1 MTNFGEISRLVAIL
15 LFNSKGELFLQ
26 LRSKE
31 KRVYPNTWTAS
42 ASGKVDHNESYEQ
55 AAKRELKEEL
65 DIEASVEPIFTLLTE
80 VPPLDHKP
88 APGAWQIF
96 KATHDGAIN
105 IKDDEIQDG
114 KFFPIARLK
123 DMMETIP
130 EKFSPAF
137 AKIFK
142 KYIETIEE
150 TNS

>member
-1 MTNFGEISRLVAIL
+1 MANFGEISRLVAIL

-26 LRSKE
+26 LRSKD
-31 KRVYPNTWTAS
+31 KKVYPDTWTAS
-42 ASGKVDHNESYEQ
+42 ASGKVDINESYEK

-65 DIEASVEPIFTLLTE
+65 GVDATVEPIFTLLTE

-105 IKDDEIQDG
+105 VKDDEIQDG
-114 KFFPIARLK
+114 KFFSIEQLR
-123 DMMETIP
+123 DMIETVP

-142 KYIETIEE
+142 KYLEHI
-150 TNS
+150 NSDQ